1 MNDKIQLKRG
11 TLANWLKAD
20 PVLMDGEM
28 ALVATDASKPTVYDS
43 KKVGD
48 GTHKFSEL
56 EMLGYECLQELG
68 DSQQFP
74 MSQKAITDWINKGY
88 QFRGVATPST
98 NPGTPD
104 GPIFYFATKAGIY
117 ANFNSI
123 SVADGEVVILQWDNG
138 AWTKK
143 TTGFAAE
150 QEIIYDVSARNGG
163 VVFESL
169 QALLSSSNL
178 NTLIPASYRRGGM
191 AIRFIQGS
199 EQSSDNK
206 YVQYRLMS
214 DTFNTTPANWQ
225 GVDDEPTVGSDNLVK
240 SGGVADA
247 ITYEVEKFDSKLSD
261 LTSTISYLNCDSPS
275 IFIQGGWG
283 KGIFTPNIKNR
294 ISLNGIRHGI
304 NLVLKEGYKITAC
317 CWFKD
322 DGIYISDKPFNVEI
336 DYGYLCL
343 SIGHVDNSDIS
354 TDEYPFESCSLG
366 LNLLSNNRYNDLSK
380 LKYCIPEYEIG
391 KSVSQDTGVI
401 GLNNNRAIIKNISM
415 PTMLKVGDGYSIY
428 NAVLF
433 RDNLYYSTELMNS
446 LNRKEAQL
454 LKCINQC
461 YYYVTINKNDGTKFT
476 EDNFKD
482 AIVEF
487 SRDYVIN
494 QNMQKSIEDNLYPD
508 LITIEGSAPDATTGR
523 FNLTSGYKRTD
534 FIPVDLIGEKGI
546 EFKNTGSSSLF
557 ASYYYDANK
566 RPISKVFQS
575 TGVIEKGIIQKAD
588 IPENCAYIVL
598 IFPNKEYDISCRILN
613 SINEVVYSNIDTFLL
628 KEKTPY
634 ILFDNTYLC
643 NNSFIN
649 NYKLIEFDIF
659 KNVKFKAME
668 VRWCKSISISF
679 RDKSKNQL
687 AFYTS
692 SSDKMSTTYIP
703 FEGLQGKMNKWEKLA
718 SLEIKFDEGTI
729 EELSEYYIKLYYNDE
744 VCDKNLDGFDNFVSQ
759 YAQRWSNFH
768 CLPYMAKN
776 YNKGNNDKYYFNL
789 FIDTDTHKETNNIFR
804 RVLQWCR
811 YAKVRNTNPIYISL
825 GDFGQYLPDNR
836 KPQSKTVWKSYMKS
850 IFDVI
855 DTYGYNTSVPQ
866 LFTVGNH
873 DTNQEKNNWG
883 NIEYFANKSDLYENI
898 FKPMLA
904 RYSSNHTQL
913 DTENK
918 FTNYKKIG
926 IVTDSENNSPTYYYF
941 DSEEHKVRVIV
952 CNVYDIEDS
961 ELSADLNSNSGDN
974 SEAYVLSQMQL
985 DFIYN
990 AMKGAEEKGYCVIL
1004 CGHNFSSTNSMNVL
1018 RDFAIAYRNKTT
1030 ATSTLNST
1038 NKIYNID
1045 FSRANGKIF
1054 YLQGHG
1060 HKFVRSKYKNTNIG
1074 TLEVDNFMT
1083 IATCGSDTH
1092 FLRNV
1097 DEDCFD
1103 ILCYDDSEGIKFVRY
1118 GNANGMYDS
1127 NNNDGSDSN
1136 GFHFVD
1142 SPIKF

>member
-11 TLANWLKAD
+11 TLANWLNAD

-48 GTHKFSEL
+48 GIHKFSEL
-56 EMLGYECLQELG
+56 EMLGYKCLQELG

-74 MSQKAITDWINKGY
+74 MSQKA
-88 QFRGVATPST
+88 VST
-98 NPGTPD
+98 KIG
-104 GPIFYFATKAGIY
+104 
-117 ANFNSI
+117 
-123 SVADGEVVILQWDNG
+123 
-138 AWTKK
+138 
-143 TTGFAAE
+143 
-150 QEIIYDVSARNGG
+150 
-163 VVFESL
+163 
-169 QALLSSSNL
+169 
-178 NTLIPASYRRGGM
+178 
-191 AIRFIQGS
+191 
-199 EQSSDNK
+199 
-206 YVQYRLMS
+206 
-214 DTFNTTPANWQ
+214 
-225 GVDDEPTVGSDNLVK
+225 
-240 SGGVADA
+240 
-247 ITYEVEKFDSKLSD
+247 D
-261 LTSTISYLNCDSPS
+261 LTSTISYLNCDNPS

-283 KGIFTPNIKNR
+283 NGNFAPNVKSR

-304 NLVLKEGYKITAC
+304 NCVLKEGYKFTAS

-322 DGIYISDKPFNVEI
+322 DGTYIGDRFPNTEI
-336 DYGYLCL
+336 DNGYLCL
-343 SIGHVDNSDIS
+343 SIGHTDNSDIS

-366 LNLLSNNRYNDLSK
+366 LNLLSNNLYNDLSK
-380 LKYCIPEYEIG
+380 LKYCIPDYELG
-391 KSVSQDTGVI
+391 KTVSQDTGVI
-401 GLNNNRAIIKNISM
+401 TLDKNRAVIKNISM
-415 PTMLKVGDGYSIY
+415 PTTLKVGDGYSIY

-433 RDNLYYSTELMNS
+433 RDNLYHSAELTAS
-446 LNRKEAQL
+446 LDRKEVQL
-454 LKCINQC
+454 LNCINQY
-461 YYYVTINKNDGTKFT
+461 YYYVTINKKDGTEFT

-487 SRDYVIN
+487 SRDYAIN
-494 QNMQKSIEDNLYPD
+494 QNVQKSIKDNLCPD
-508 LITIEGSAPDATTGR
+508 LITIEGSAPNAKTGVFNTTG
-523 FNLTSGYKRTD
+523 GYKRTD

-546 EFKNTGSSSLF
+546 EFKNTTSSSSF
-557 ASYYYDANK
+557 ASYYYDTNK

-588 IPENCAYIVL
+588 MPENCAYIVL
-598 IFPNKEYDISCRILN
+598 IFPNNSDYDVSCKILN
-613 SINEVVYSNIDTFLL
+613 PINEVAYSNIDKFLL
-628 KEKTPY
+628 KEKTTY

-643 NNSFIN
+643 NNSFIGN
-649 NYKLIEFDIF
+649 FGAIFFDNF
-659 KNVKFKAME
+659 KNVKFKAIE
-668 VRWCKSISISF
+668 VRWCKSIFISF
-679 RDKSKNQL
+679 RDKIKNQL
-687 AFYTS
+687 TYYTS

-703 FEGLQGKMNKWEKLA
+703 FEGLQGRMNKWEELA
-718 SLEIKFDEGTI
+718 GVAIQFGEGTV
-729 EELSEYYIKLYYNDE
+729 EELNEYYIKLYYNDE
-744 VCDKNLDGFDNFVSQ
+744 VCDKNLDGFDDFITQ

-776 YNKGNNDKYYFNL
+776 YNKGYKDKYYFNL
-789 FIDTDTHKETNNIFR
+789 FIDTDTHKETNNVFR
-804 RVLQWCR
+804 RVLQWCK
-811 YAKVRNTNPIYISL
+811 YGKVRITNPIYISL
-825 GDFGQYLPDNR
+825 GDFGQYLSADR
-836 KPQSKTVWKSYMKS
+836 SAQSKTVWKSYMKS
-850 IFDVI
+850 MFDVI

-873 DTNQEKNNWG
+873 DTNQEKSNWG
-883 NIEYFANKSDLYENI
+883 HIEYFANKNDLYENI

-918 FTNYKKIG
+918 FANYKKIG
-926 IVTDSENNSPTYYYF
+926 IVTDSENDSPTYYYF

-961 ELSADLNSNSGDN
+961 RLSADLNSNSGDS

-990 AMKGAEEKGYCVIL
+990 AMKGAEEKGYCIIL
-1004 CGHNFSSTNSMNVL
+1004 CGHSFTSTNSMMVL
-1018 RDFAIAYRNKTT
+1018 RDFAVAYRNKTT

-1038 NKIYNID
+1038 NKTYNID
-1045 FSRANGKIF
+1045 FSRASGKIF

-1060 HKFVRSKYKNTNIG
+1060 HKFVRSKCKNTNIG

-1127 NNNDGSDSN
+1127 NHNDGSDSN